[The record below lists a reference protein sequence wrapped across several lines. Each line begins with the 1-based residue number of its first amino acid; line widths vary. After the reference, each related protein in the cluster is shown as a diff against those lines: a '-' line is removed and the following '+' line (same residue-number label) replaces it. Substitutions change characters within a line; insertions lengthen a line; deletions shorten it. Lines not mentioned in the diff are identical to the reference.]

1 MPATTSGTLNT
12 PTPPDS
18 SSTAYTPLKPSNKHE
33 TMMHVLLRENQ
44 RAMAENFTCLQ
55 QLSSKVENKLAETQM
70 YENVLQTHHA
80 KLIAEVASIGKCS
93 SILTHICF
101 F

>member
-1 MPATTSGTLNT
+1 MPASGTLNT

-18 SSTAYTPLKPSNKHE
+18 SSTSYVPLKPSNKHE

-80 KLIAEVASIGKCS
+80 KLIAEVASIGECS